1 MSEHTSWHD
10 YNAWQYL
17 VIDTETGVHNTGEGA
32 VGNMMAA
39 PFHPDNSI
47 VLGGAKTKE
56 HGFVIQEGAEYLR
69 TSADKLIK
77 NHVIVGHNLKFD
89 LLYFFK
95 RYDKECWDITD
106 WLLNKVLLW
115 DTMLVE
121 YLISGQQDKFAS
133 LDKLAV
139 KYGGTIKDSNI
150 KKYWEDGVATEDI
163 PKDELSEYLKEDLKN
178 TELIYLA
185 QKDIVARMLGMG
197 RLIYLEMESLKDTII
212 AEWNGMYVNMNE
224 LAMGATDLS
233 KRLQDVEEN
242 LKILDP
248 NINWNSPKQLQAFF
262 FGGNVLIG
270 TADVPTGEFYK
281 TGSKKGLAKT
291 RKMPVAEIY
300 PGLLSPF
307 LGELGVYSMDTSEE
321 NLKEIAV
328 KLSKSLGTHRVIA
341 TISMLLNY
349 RKLTKDFKTYY
360 VGIAKLVWPNDSCVH
375 GNFNHTAT
383 DTGRLSCNSP
393 NLQNI
398 TSLE

>member
-1 MSEHTSWHD
+1 MSEHISWHD
-10 YNAWQYL
+10 YNEWPYI
-17 VIDTETGVHNTGEGA
+17 VIDVETGVHNEGEGA
-32 VGNMMAA
+32 IGNMLSA

-47 VLGGAKTKE
+47 VLGGSWYLDTPT
-56 HGFVIQEGAEYLR
+56 IQEGSVYLR
-69 TSADKLIK
+69 NKEDTLLKR
-77 NHVIVGHNLKFD
+77 HVIVGHNLKFD

-95 RYDKECWDITD
+95 RYGGSWEIVD
-106 WLLNKVLLW
+106 WLLNKVLIW
-115 DTMLVE
+115 DTMVVE

-150 KKYWEDGVATEDI
+150 KKYWEDGVDTEDI

-178 TELIYLA
+178 TNLIYRS
-185 QKDIVARMLGMG
+185 QKEIVSKMPGMLG
-197 RLIYLEMESLKDTII
+197 LIYLEMESLKDTII

-224 LAMGATDLS
+224 LAAGADELNR
-233 KRLQDVEEN
+233 RLRDVEEG
-242 LKILDP
+242 LKVIEP

-262 FGGNVLIG
+262 FGGNVITG

-291 RKMPVAEIY
+291 KKMSVGTNFVGIINPFA
-300 PGLLSPF
+300 PF
-307 LGELGVYSMDTSEE
+307 LGDYSTDTSEE
-321 NLKEIAV
+321 NLKEIAF
-328 KLSKSLGTHRVIA
+328 KLAKSVGTHRVLSI
-341 TISMLLNY
+341 ISMLLNY

-375 GNFNHTAT
+375 GSFNHTAT
-383 DTGRLSCNSP
+383 DTGRLSCHSP

>member
-1 MSEHTSWHD
+1 MSEHISWHD
-10 YNAWQYL
+10 YNEWPYI
-17 VIDTETGVHNTGEGA
+17 VIDVETGVHNKGEGA
-32 VGNMMAA
+32 IGNMLSA

-47 VLGGAKTKE
+47 VLGGSWYLDTPT
-56 HGFVIQEGAEYLR
+56 IQEGSVYLR
-69 TSADKLIK
+69 NKEDTLLKR
-77 NHVIVGHNLKFD
+77 HVIVGHNLKFD

-95 RYDKECWDITD
+95 RYGGSWGIVD

-115 DTMLVE
+115 DTMVVE

-150 KKYWEDGVATEDI
+150 KKYWEDGVDTEDI

-178 TELIYLA
+178 TNLIYRS
-185 QKDIVARMLGMG
+185 QKEIVSKMPGMLG
-197 RLIYLEMESLKDTII
+197 LIYLEMESLKDTII

-224 LAMGATDLS
+224 LAAGADELNR
-233 KRLQDVEEN
+233 RLRDVEEG
-242 LKILDP
+242 LKVIEP

-262 FGGNVLIG
+262 FGGNVITG

-291 RKMPVAEIY
+291 KKMSVGTNFVGIINPFA
-300 PGLLSPF
+300 PF
-307 LGELGVYSMDTSEE
+307 LGDYSTDTSEE
-321 NLKEIAV
+321 NLKEIAI
-328 KLSKSLGTHRVIA
+328 KLAKSVGTHRVLSI
-341 TISMLLNY
+341 ISMLLNY

-375 GNFNHTAT
+375 GSFNHTAT
-383 DTGRLSCNSP
+383 DTGRLSCHSP